1 MRAVGVQVQEVLSSV
16 LTDTQITDTTSAASS
31 RRPHT
36 FLHLTKSCRGRG
48 GGEGGG
54 GGTRMLAH
62 VAFTHLHCCESE
74 GNAAADTLLHDGYFL
89 GTML

>member
-36 FLHLTKSCRGRG
+36 FLHLTKSCR
-48 GGEGGG
+48 EGGG

-74 GNAAADTLLHDGYFL
+74 GNAAADTLLHDRYFL